1 MSGFDE
7 SLRKIIRRR
16 REEGKTF
23 ETHFALMSGLE
34 EAVRFNLGDATE
46 ERNPVTREPLLRIDV
61 GHQRT
66 DSHITIA
73 ASDGKSLEIRLLT
86 TGALLVTTPELE
98 IEVAEFKVF
107 GRSGMQDVDF
117 STAAGKKFSLRELFD
132 RFFGDVL
139 RDIEGI

>member
-1 MSGFDE
+1 
-7 SLRKIIRRR
+7 
-16 REEGKTF
+16 
-23 ETHFALMSGLE
+23 MSGLE